1 MNNLPTEKRP
11 VELIIYP
18 ALQASPGPFS
28 YLCEGRNERR
38 RGRRA
43 SKTAAGVWKEE
54 GRLER
59 AGGVAPKLDHPS
71 AIHTGISIPLTCS
84 EGLLPPGC
92 ILMSNKVNALTGQDS
107 DSRATKS
114 LPPPPPQGS
123 RDIDRP

>member
-1 MNNLPTEKRP
+1 M
-11 VELIIYP
+11 
-18 ALQASPGPFS
+18 
-28 YLCEGRNERR
+28 
-38 RGRRA
+38 
-43 SKTAAGVWKEE
+43 
-54 GRLER
+54 
-59 AGGVAPKLDHPS
+59 APKLEHPS

-92 ILMSNKVNALTGQDS
+92 VLDNTLMSNKVNSLTGQDS